1 MWRRHRRRGDEGDEA
16 GEGLL
21 RASRAAGP
29 VSLPGNPAEMLAA
42 ARDADRATVARLIGD
57 LEEHAGNE
65 AVGRLVGAAPAQR
78 PGATEVDDEEE
89 VGETPD
95 VPAEDV
101 ARLGED
107 ESPVAEP
114 PTPTRSG
121 TDIQVV
127 EADPF
132 PVTGTLR
139 QVAGELAARTEAG
152 SVTSQVADVYY
163 EAADENSP
171 TRLVAITVVETRC
184 MPAWTNRAERPEAE
198 QREWDRF
205 YAALLAHEQR
215 HIDIDREVFANLHR
229 ACLRTSIARMNEII
243 DEAIENAN
251 VRNRDFDTTTD
262 HGRNAGTR
270 IAPPPEEEAAPEGAA
285 GPPHAEE
292 PLPRV
297 EEAPT
302 AP

>member
-1 MWRRHRRRGDEGDEA
+1 V
-16 GEGLL
+16 
-21 RASRAAGP
+21 P
-29 VSLPGNPAEMLAA
+29 LPGNPAEMLAA
-42 ARDADRATVARLIGD
+42 AREADRATVARLIGD

-65 AVGRLVGAAPAQR
+65 AVGRLVEAAPAQR
-78 PGATEVDDEEE
+78 PGATDLDDEED
-89 VGETPD
+89 VGEAPD
-95 VPAEDV
+95 VPAEEVTGLDE
-101 ARLGED
+101 G

-139 QVAGELAARTEAG
+139 QVANQLAARTEAG

-163 EAADENSP
+163 EAADEDSP
-171 TRLVAITVVETRC
+171 TRLVAITVVETRL
-184 MPAWTNRAERPEAE
+184 MPSWTNRADRPEAE

-215 HIDIDREVFANLHR
+215 HIDIDREVFANIHR
-229 ACLRTSIARMNEII
+229 ACLRRSITRMNEII
-243 DEAIENAN
+243 DERIEEAN
-251 VRNRDFDTTTD
+251 RRNREFDTTTD

-270 IAPPPEEEAAPEGAA
+270 IAPPPEEEPAAPGTPAAAATPSVEARPEGAA
-285 GPPHAEE
+285 P
-292 PLPRV
+292 
-297 EEAPT
+297 APGR
-302 AP
+302 

>member
-1 MWRRHRRRGDEGDEA
+1 MWRRRRRRRDEDDEA
-16 GEGLL
+16 REGPP
-21 RASRAAGP
+21 RGPRAASPG
-29 VSLPGNPAEMLAA
+29 SLPGNPAEMLAA
-42 ARDADRATVARLIGD
+42 AREADGATVARLIGD
-57 LEEHAGNE
+57 LEERAGNE
-65 AVGRLVGAAPAQR
+65 AVGRLVEAATSPRAGAA
-78 PGATEVDDEEE
+78 EVDDEEE
-89 VGETPD
+89 IGATPD
-95 VPAEDV
+95 VPAEEV
-101 ARLGED
+101 TRLDEG

-127 EADPF
+127 EADPL

-171 TRLVAITVVETRC
+171 TRLVAITVVETRR

-229 ACLRTSIARMNEII
+229 ACLRKSIARMNEII
-243 DEAIENAN
+243 DEAIESAN

-270 IAPPPEEEAAPEGAA
+270 IAPPPEEETAPEGAA
-285 GPPHAEE
+285 GPHQAPE
-292 PLPRV
+292 PVPRG
-297 EEAPT
+297 EGAPA